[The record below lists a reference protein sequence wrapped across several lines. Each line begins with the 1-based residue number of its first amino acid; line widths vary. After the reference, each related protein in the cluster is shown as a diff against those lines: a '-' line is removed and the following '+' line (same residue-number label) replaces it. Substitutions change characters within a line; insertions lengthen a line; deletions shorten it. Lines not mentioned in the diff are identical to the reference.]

1 VQDYLGSLTG
11 DQLSAI
17 RGLATRLAIITESHT
32 GRYLRGADAGPAR
45 GDVPS
50 PTDSVDLRAALRG
63 EQVVVFSLNSSSYGK
78 LAAQL
83 GALVIQDVITVAG
96 ERLRNPDLRHPALV
110 AVDEFS
116 ALERGNHV
124 LGLNAR
130 CREAGIGSLVS
141 AQEPTDFE
149 RAARGL
155 LNQILGSTA
164 VKIIHR
170 LDVPTS
176 AEMVAQLAGTET
188 VWEQSRQIEHHPL
201 FGDRQTGRSVARE
214 VERFLVHPNVI
225 KSLHTGRALVI
236 TKVPDTR
243 VRVVDVLA
251 PASQP
256 SDYLL
261 GRPARAQPRE
271 PGTPGAVGGRSV
283 DVRPTNGPRSRT
295 SSQARG
301 LPAARHEGSGPAR

>member
-1 VQDYLGSLTG
+1 
-11 DQLSAI
+11 
-17 RGLATRLAIITESHT
+17 
-32 GRYLRGADAGPAR
+32 
-45 GDVPS
+45 
-50 PTDSVDLRAALRG
+50 
-63 EQVVVFSLNSSSYGK
+63 
-78 LAAQL
+78 
-83 GALVIQDVITVAG
+83 
-96 ERLRNPDLRHPALV
+96 
-110 AVDEFS
+110 
-116 ALERGNHV
+116 
-124 LGLNAR
+124 
-130 CREAGIGSLVS
+130 
-141 AQEPTDFE
+141 
-149 RAARGL
+149 
-155 LNQILGSTA
+155 
-164 VKIIHR
+164 
-170 LDVPTS
+170 
-176 AEMVAQLAGTET
+176 MVAQLAGTET